1 LAGAQHELRDLFPAK
16 AERGVM
22 ASCSSLAGEGV
33 VRGVLGA
40 VDCQTRAFAE
50 AGYSS
55 LTSASSTFQIGL
67 TLLLTIYVALVGYR
81 MLFAQGGA
89 RLSDAPGIALKIGAI
104 LALVTSWATFQTLVF
119 DLAAKAPGEIAAAVA
134 APLQAHGGSL
144 AADPVGGL
152 QAAYD
157 QLVQGA
163 AAFGKAAGADAKA
176 YSSPKV
182 AAAEALSAASGVLF
196 MTTAG
201 VIAAATLA
209 IGVLTAVG
217 PVFIALFLI
226 PATRGLF
233 VGWVRA
239 LAMAAFVP
247 LLAWLTAILMLSV
260 LEPWLVSL
268 AQERDAATLDPQT
281 AMTVASL
288 VFVFGAGQVAL
299 LVAAGVTA
307 FGFRLRGPAPI
318 ERPAP
323 AQVPA
328 PAALAIAPE
337 TRVQRLAFDL
347 QRDQAAAAA
356 RLRPTHLTAVAAA
369 TGGSAPS
376 PARAEPS
383 ERPQRLGDAYRR
395 PPAAPRHAGSRA

>member
-1 LAGAQHELRDLFPAK
+1 MSGSC
-16 AERGVM
+16 
-22 ASCSSLAGEGV
+22 ASLVNEGV
-33 VRGVLGA
+33 IRGVLGA

-55 LTSASSTFQIGL
+55 LTSASSGFQVAL
-67 TLLLTIYVALVGYR
+67 TALLTIYVALVGYR
-81 MLFAQGGA
+81 MLFAAGGA
-89 RLSDAPGIALKIGAI
+89 RLSDAPGIALKLGAI

-119 DLAAKAPGEIAAAVA
+119 DLAAHAPGEIAGAVA
-134 APLQAHGGSL
+134 APLQANGGSL

-157 QLVQGA
+157 QLTQSA
-163 AAFGKAAGADAKA
+163 TAFGKQAGPNVKA
-176 YSSPKV
+176 YSSPAA
-182 AAAEALSAASGVLF
+182 AAAEALSAASSVLF

-217 PVFIALFLI
+217 PVFVALFLI

-239 LAMAAFVP
+239 LAMAA
-247 LLAWLTAILMLSV
+247 LAPMLGWLVTILMLSV

-268 AQERDAATLDPQT
+268 AQQRATATLDAQT
-281 AMTVASL
+281 AMSAASL
-288 VFVFGAGQVAL
+288 VFVFGAGQVGL
-299 LVAAGVTA
+299 LIAAGVMA
-307 FGFRLRGPAPI
+307 FSFRLRGAART

-323 AQVPA
+323 AAAAQPGPA
-328 PAALAIAPE
+328 PAEAVSRA
-337 TRVQRLAFDL
+337 QRLAFDL

-356 RLRPTHLTAVAAA
+356 RLHPLHLTAATATVVAAPGA
-369 TGGSAPS
+369 A
-376 PARAEPS
+376 PARSLPS
-383 ERPQRLGDAYRR
+383 ERPARLGDAYRR
-395 PPAAPRHAGSRA
+395 PAVASRRMGSRA

>member
-1 LAGAQHELRDLFPAK
+1 MTAACANL
-16 AERGVM
+16 VN
-22 ASCSSLAGEGV
+22 EGV
-33 VRGVLGA
+33 IRGVLGA

-55 LTSASSTFQIGL
+55 LTQASSTFQIGL
-67 TLLLTIYVALVGYR
+67 TALLTIYVALVGYR
-81 MLFAQGGA
+81 MLFAAGGA

-119 DLAAKAPGEIAAAVA
+119 DLAAHAPGEIAQAVA
-134 APLQAHGGSL
+134 APLQAQGGSL

-152 QAAYD
+152 QTAYD
-157 QLVQGA
+157 QLTQSA
-163 AAFGKAAGADAKA
+163 AAFGKTAGPNVKA
-176 YSSPKV
+176 YSSP
-182 AAAEALSAASGVLF
+182 AAAAADALFAAASVLF

-239 LAMAAFVP
+239 LAAAALVP
-247 LLAWLTAILMLSV
+247 ALGWLVVVLMLSV
-260 LEPWLVSL
+260 LEPWLVTL
-268 AQERDAATLDPQT
+268 AQQREAAQLDAQT
-281 AMTVASL
+281 AISAASL

-299 LVAAGVTA
+299 LLAAGVVA
-307 FGFRLRGPAPI
+307 FGFRLRRPAAA

-323 AQVPA
+323 AARTTSA
-328 PAALAIAPE
+328 PLALQPE
-337 TRVQRLAFDL
+337 SRAQRLAFDL

-356 RLRPTHLTAVAAA
+356 RLHATRLAVTAGASIPGAATPTAREAASTRPT
-369 TGGSAPS
+369 
-376 PARAEPS
+376 
-383 ERPQRLGDAYRR
+383 RLGDAYRR
-395 PPAAPRHAGSRA
+395 PAVATRRAGSPA

>member
-1 LAGAQHELRDLFPAK
+1 MTSCASLVND
-16 AERGVM
+16 GVI
-22 ASCSSLAGEGV
+22 
-33 VRGVLGA
+33 RGVLGA

-55 LTSASSTFQIGL
+55 LTAASSGFQLAL
-67 TLLLTIYVALVGYR
+67 TALLTIYVALVGYR
-81 MLFAQGGA
+81 MLFASGGA

-119 DLAAKAPGEIAAAVA
+119 DLAARAPGEIAAAVA

-157 QLVQGA
+157 QLTQSA
-163 AAFGKAAGADAKA
+163 AAFGKQAGANVKA
-176 YSSPKV
+176 YSSPAA
-182 AAAEALSAASGVLF
+182 AAAEALSSAAAVLF

-233 VGWVRA
+233 EGWVRA
-239 LAMAAFVP
+239 LAAAAFVP
-247 LLAWLTAILMLSV
+247 LLGWLVIVLMLSV

-268 AQERDAATLDPQT
+268 AQERAGATLDPQT
-281 AMTVASL
+281 AMSAASL
-288 VFVFGAGQVAL
+288 VFVFGAGQAAVL
-299 LVAAGVTA
+299 IAAGVTA
-307 FGFRLRGPAPI
+307 FGFRLRRPPAA
-318 ERPAP
+318 ERPRASASPAAP
-323 AQVPA
+323 ALPA
-328 PAALAIAPE
+328 REAASRA
-337 TRVQRLAFDL
+337 QRLAFDL

-356 RLRPTHLTAVAAA
+356 RLRPVQLAAQAPGAAA
-369 TGGSAPS
+369 GASAAAAHHLPS
-376 PARAEPS
+376 Q
-383 ERPQRLGDAYRR
+383 RPVRLGEAYRR
-395 PPAAPRHAGSRA
+395 PAVAARPVGSRA